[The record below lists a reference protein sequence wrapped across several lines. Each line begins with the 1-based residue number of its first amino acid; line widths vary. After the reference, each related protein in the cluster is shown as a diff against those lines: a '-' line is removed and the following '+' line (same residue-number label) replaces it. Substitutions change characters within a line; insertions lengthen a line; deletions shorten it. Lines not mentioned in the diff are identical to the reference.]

1 MTKKIRSAWWLVGGL
16 VLLAGC
22 ANDAL
27 TMSNYERLSPG
38 MTRTEV
44 EGVLGE
50 GEKCTGAMGFS
61 NCVWGDRQRSI
72 QAQFVANRAITFQYQ
87 GLERSG
93 R

>member
-1 MTKKIRSAWWLVGGL
+1 MMTRSRGTWWLAGVL

-22 ANDAL
+22 ANDTL

-38 MTRTEV
+38 MTRAEV
-44 EGVLGE
+44 EAVLGE

-61 NCVWGDRQRSI
+61 NCVWGDRKRSI

-87 GLERSG
+87 GLEQTG